1 MAGTHMETAASEIEV
16 LQEITSAVVR
26 ERNVRRLLEQVL
38 EILERKM
45 GMLRGTFCLLE
56 GDELRIEAST
66 SALNAEERANGRY
79 RIGEGITGIVAQTG
93 RPEVVPDIRRDRRF
107 LNRTGARAAHEA
119 LSFVCVPLTHLGQV
133 IGTLS
138 VDRAMRGDTTQLV
151 NDVALLGII
160 ANITAEAAQVCR
172 EERAEHDALIEEN
185 RQLRD
190 MLMGNP
196 GRLIG
201 NCREMRAVYEQI
213 RQIAPSDATVL
224 IRGASGTGKELV
236 ARAIQGLSPRRDK
249 PFVVLNC
256 AALPEALIESELFGH
271 EKGAF
276 TDAQRDRR
284 PVAQGAGEAAALP
297 AGAHVFARR
306 LQRRAPFRRPLH
318 RRDVAQPGGA
328 DGKEALPRRPLLPH
342 LGHPGHDA
350 GPRGAHGRHRA
361 AGRALPREDERQ
373 VRQEGD
379 APVAARR
386 QHAAGV
392 QVAGQRPRAGELHRA
407 RRADREGR
415 VCAQLQPA
423 ARAPAA
429 RIRRRPVP
437 SRRRAHARRAAGGG

>member
-1 MAGTHMETAASEIEV
+1 MAGTHMKTAASEIEV

-190 MLMGNP
+190 MLRGNP

-236 ARAIQGLSPRRDK
+236 ARAIQGLSPPAVNMLLAYKWPGNVRELENCIEHA
-249 PFVVLNC
+249 VLTAKDECVHSYNLPP
-256 AALPEALIESELFGH
+256 ALQLPEFAEDPFRPDDALTL
-271 EKGAF
+271 
-276 TDAQRDRR
+276 DAQL
-284 PVAQGAGEAAALP
+284 AAVEKRIL
-297 AGAHVFARR
+297 AGALARHNGNR
-306 LQRRAPFRRPLH
+306 S
-318 RRDVAQPGGA
+318 
-328 DGKEALPRRPLLPH
+328 
-342 LGHPGHDA
+342 
-350 GPRGAHGRHRA
+350 A
-361 AGRALPREDERQ
+361 AGRELGISPRMMNYRLN
-373 VRQEGD
+373 
-379 APVAARR
+379 
-386 QHAAGV
+386 
-392 QVAGQRPRAGELHRA
+392 RAGLA
-407 RRADREGR
+407 
-415 VCAQLQPA
+415 
-423 ARAPAA
+423 
-429 RIRRRPVP
+429 
-437 SRRRAHARRAAGGG
+437 